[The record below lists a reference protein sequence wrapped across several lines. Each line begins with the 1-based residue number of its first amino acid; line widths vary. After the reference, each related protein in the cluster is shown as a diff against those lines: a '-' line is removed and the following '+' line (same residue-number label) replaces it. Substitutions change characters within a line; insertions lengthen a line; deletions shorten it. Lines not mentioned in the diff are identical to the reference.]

1 MHSFNTL
8 DTAWEVKINVG
19 SIKRVKGLC
28 EIDLLDAVK
37 DKGELLS
44 RLIDDPVLLCN
55 IVYALCEKQAAEK
68 NITDEQ
74 FGEAMAG
81 DALEQAT
88 TALLEELVD
97 FFPSRRREVL
107 RAALEKMNQAQE
119 KIADLALARLNDPEL
134 DKRIDAA
141 IEAAMGGV
149 SGTIS
154 GDAPVSSE

>member
-1 MHSFNTL
+1 MHSFTTL
-8 DTAWEVKINVG
+8 DVVWEVKINVG
-19 SIKRVKGLC
+19 AIKRVRGLC

-37 DKGELLS
+37 DKGELLG
-44 RLIDDPVLLCN
+44 RLIDDPILLCN
-55 IVYALCEKQAAEK
+55 IIYALCEKQALEK

-81 DALEQAT
+81 DALEKAT

-107 RAALEKMNQAQE
+107 RAALDKMDQAQE
-119 KIADLALARLNDPEL
+119 KIAKLALARLNDPKL
-134 DKRIDAA
+134 DKQIDDA

-154 GDAPVSSE
+154 GDAPGSSE

>member
-1 MHSFNTL
+1 MHSFTTL
-8 DTAWEVKINVG
+8 DVAWEVKINVG

-37 DKGELLS
+37 DKGELLG
-44 RLIDDPVLLCN
+44 RLIDDPILLCN
-55 IVYALCEKQAAEK
+55 IIYALCEKQAVEK

-81 DALEQAT
+81 DALEKAT
-88 TALLEELVD
+88 TALLEEPVD

-119 KIADLALARLNDPEL
+119 KIADLALARLNDPGL
-134 DKRIDAA
+134 DKQIDDA